1 MAEEILNIQVKR
13 YKQKGTI
20 PLEVTPKR
28 FYSPNLRM
36 RLGLYFLFCLTTHLQ
51 NDIFSCENIK
61 DISIKPEEDYVLPE
75 GISWMNR
82 MKKILISG
90 DSLDKTFFMSE
101 KSYILH

>member
-20 PLEVTPKR
+20 PLEVTPKKILFSEFTNETR
-28 FYSPNLRM
+28 FIFFYR
-36 RLGLYFLFCLTTHLQ
+36 LTTHLQ

-82 MKKILISG
+82 MKK
-90 DSLDKTFFMSE
+90 DSN
-101 KSYILH
+101 I